1 MSKLRSFGT
10 MFGVKKRKAAIRKDI
25 CCRTVTLI
33 DLLKKIWLSKKK
45 FKRYRSAASTFK
57 FENYDAL
64 RAAWVAE

>member
-1 MSKLRSFGT
+1 MRSFGT

-33 DLLKKIWLSKKK
+33 DLFKTICLSKKK
-45 FKRYRSAASTFK
+45 FKSYRSAASTFK

-64 RAAWVAE
+64 REAWFAE

>member
-1 MSKLRSFGT
+1 

-33 DLLKKIWLSKKK
+33 DLFKTICLSKKK
-45 FKRYRSAASTFK
+45 FKSYSSAASTFK

-64 RAAWVAE
+64 REAWFAE